1 METEMVTE
9 FRRVFRRVICK
20 SLNYYDLEMRF
31 VSEIWKQ
38 KGSVMVGFQ
47 KQYTWRLDTCF
58 LSN

>member
-1 METEMVTE
+1 METEMETE

-20 SLNYYDLEMRF
+20 LLNYYDLEVGFGRR
-31 VSEIWKQ
+31 IWKQ
-38 KGSVMVGFQ
+38 MGFVMVGFQ

>member
-1 METEMVTE
+1 METE

-20 SLNYYDLEMRF
+20 LLNYYDLEVGFGRR
-31 VSEIWKQ
+31 IWKQ
-38 KGSVMVGFQ
+38 MGFVMVGFQ